1 MLNVALFG
9 PPGAGKGTQSAR
21 LIERYGLHYI
31 ATGDLLRAELRAGSE
46 LGDQA
51 RTIIERGGLVP
62 DEIIVQVLE
71 NTIQS
76 HTDVNGFLFDGF
88 PRTFVQAYILEGLLR
103 KMHTSLA
110 NLISLEVPQDECLAR
125 LVERA
130 KSSGR
135 SDDTRAVIEFRLREY
150 AEKTAPVLGF
160 YDERGIRVPID
171 GTGTVDQVFR
181 RITEVLDRSLR
192 QVQLNVVLLGAPGAG
207 RSTQAQRLAERFNLS
222 YISTGDLLLDEVRR
236 GTDVGR
242 MVATRMEAGDLVPD
256 EIVIRL
262 VEGYIR
268 QHPDRNGFIFK
279 GFPRTLVQAYI
290 LDGLL
295 RQMDSSVSCILDIR
309 VPTLELVK
317 RLAQRGTTSQAMPYD
332 RSAETI
338 VHRLEEHE
346 RCAKAIAGYYEK
358 TGRLHVIDGAGPREQ
373 IYERLATHVEAAW
386 RRAR

>member
-21 LIERYGLHYI
+21 LIERYGLFYV
-31 ATGDLLRAELRAGSE
+31 ATGDLLRAEIRAGSDVG
-46 LGDQA
+46 LAA
-51 RTIIERGGLVP
+51 RAVIEKGGLVP

-71 NTIQS
+71 KTIQE
-76 HTDVNGFLFDGF
+76 HADVNGFLFDGF

-110 NLISLEVPQDECLAR
+110 NLVSLEVPEDVCMARLLAR
-125 LVERA
+125 A
-130 KSSGR
+130 KTSGR
-135 SDDTRAVIEFRLREY
+135 SDDTREVIEFRLREY
-150 AEKTAPVLGF
+150 QEKTAPVLGF
-160 YDERGIRVPID
+160 YDERGIRAAVD
-171 GTGTVDQVFR
+171 GTGDVDAVFA
-181 RITEVLDRSLR
+181 RITDVLDRSLR

-207 RSTQAQRLAERFNLS
+207 RSTQAIRLAERFNLS
-222 YISTGDLLLDEVRR
+222 YLSTGDLLLDAARHDT
-236 GTDVGR
+236 GTGR
-242 MVATRMEAGDLVPD
+242 LIADRMQAGDLVPD
-256 EIVIRL
+256 EVVIRL

-268 QHPDRNGFIFK
+268 QHPDKNGFIFK

-295 RQMDSSVSCILDIR
+295 RKIDATVSCILDIR

-317 RLAQRGTTSQAMPYD
+317 RLARRGTTDRAMPYD

-346 RCAKAIAGYYEK
+346 RCARAIAGYYEK
-358 TGRLHVIDGAGPREQ
+358 TGRLHGVDGTGTREQ
-373 IYERLATHVEAAW
+373 IYERLAAHVEAAF
-386 RRAR
+386 RQAR